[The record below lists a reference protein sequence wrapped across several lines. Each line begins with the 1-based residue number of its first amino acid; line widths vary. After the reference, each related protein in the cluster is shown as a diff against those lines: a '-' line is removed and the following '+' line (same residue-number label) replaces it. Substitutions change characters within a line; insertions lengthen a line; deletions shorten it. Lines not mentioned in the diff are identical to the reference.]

1 MSDDKI
7 NMNHGAGGEVM
18 ANLISSTILDNIT
31 NKSVNGG
38 ISLDALDDGASIP
51 LGDYEI
57 VMTTDGHTIDPLFFP
72 GGDIGRISA
81 AGTINDVSVMGA
93 KPLAISNAI
102 IMQEGFPIEDLD
114 KIMKSLNEACEEV
127 DVAVITG
134 DTKVMPQDK
143 LDGIVMVT
151 TGIGIAKKGEVVR
164 DSGLEVGDKII
175 ITGSLGDHGMS
186 LMSFREGFGFDTDL
200 KSDVAPMWNI
210 IKKALDVGGV
220 TAMKDPTRG
229 GFANAIN
236 EMASKSGN
244 GIVLEQDAIP
254 IRDEVHAV
262 SEMLGIDP
270 FEVANEGKVVMGV
283 KADKAEEVL
292 EAIKSEKYGENAA
305 IIGEVVEG
313 DYVIVNTP
321 IGGER
326 ILEALFTRRVI
337 AYFIDFFVVS
347 AFMWIISFLLSIF
360 INPHGT
366 FQPYNY
372 LGYIVPIIGLI
383 YFVYLEKTKQATV
396 GKSLMYLQ
404 VVSRNGY
411 PITWI
416 QAIVRNLTKI
426 FWFPIIFDWVLGKIF
441 KSNDRLFGS
450 FTKTMVV
457 NEIQY

>member
-1 MSDDKI
+1 MSEDKI

-18 ANLISSTILDNIT
+18 ANLIASTILDNLT
-31 NKSVNGG
+31 KKSVNGG
-38 ISLDALDDGASIP
+38 ISLDDLDDGASIP
-51 LGDYEI
+51 IGDYEI
-57 VMTTDGHTIDPLFFP
+57 ILTTDGHTIDPLFFP

-81 AGTINDVSVMGA
+81 SGTINDVSVMGA

-114 KIMKSLNEACEEV
+114 KIMKSLNEACAEV

-164 DSGLEVGDKII
+164 DSGLEIGDKII
-175 ITGSLGDHGMS
+175 VTGSLGDHGMS
-186 LMSFREGFGFDTDL
+186 LMSFREGFGFETDL

-210 IKKALDVGGV
+210 IKKALEIGGV

-236 EMASKSGN
+236 EMASKAGV
-244 GIVLEQDAIP
+244 GVVLEQEAIP
-254 IRDEVHAV
+254 IKEEVHAV

-283 KADKAEEVL
+283 KADKAEEIL

-305 IIGEVVEG
+305 IIGEVVNMTT
-313 DYVIVNTP
+313 V
-321 IGGER
+321 
-326 ILEALFTRRVI
+326 FTRRVV
-337 AYFIDFFVVS
+337 AYVLDFFVLS
-347 AFMWIISFLLSIF
+347 ALMWLISFFLYSIVGAKN
-360 INPHGT
+360 IY
-366 FQPYNY
+366 QVYQY
-372 LGYIVPIIGLI
+372 LPFVVAALILI
-383 YFVYLEKTKQATV
+383 YFVLTEKLFGASI
-396 GKSLMYLQ
+396 GKSIMHLQ
-404 VVSRNGY
+404 VKSKNGAN
-411 PITWI
+411 ISWI

-426 FWFPIIFDWVLGKIF
+426 YWIPIIFDWLIGKILRT
-441 KSNDRLFGS
+441 DRLLNNI
-450 FTKTMVV
+450 TRTVV
-457 NEIQY
+457 VADYF

>member
-18 ANLISSTILDNIT
+18 ANLIASAVLDNIT
-31 NKSVNGG
+31 RKSVGDG
-38 ISLDALDDGASIP
+38 IGLDALDDGASIP
-51 LGDYEI
+51 LGDWEI

-114 KIMKSLNEACEEV
+114 RIMKSLNETCEEV

-143 LDGIVMVT
+143 LEGIVMVT
-151 TGIGIAKKGEVVR
+151 TGIGLAKKGEVVR

-175 ITGSLGDHGMS
+175 VTGSLGDHGMS

-200 KSDVAPMWNI
+200 KSDVAPMWTV
-210 IKKALDVGGV
+210 IKKALDVGGI

-229 GFANAIN
+229 GFANAVN
-236 EMASKSGN
+236 EMASKSGK
-244 GIVLEQDAIP
+244 GIILRQDSIP
-254 IRDEVHAV
+254 IKSEVHAV

-283 KADKAEEVL
+283 KSDKAEDVL
-292 EAIKSEKYGENAA
+292 DAVRSEKYGENAA
-305 IIGEVVEG
+305 IVGEVVEG
-313 DYVIVNTP
+313 EYVVVETS

-326 ILEALFTRRVI
+326 ILEAPIADPVPRVC
-337 AYFIDFFVVS
+337 
-347 AFMWIISFLLSIF
+347 
-360 INPHGT
+360 
-366 FQPYNY
+366 
-372 LGYIVPIIGLI
+372 
-383 YFVYLEKTKQATV
+383 
-396 GKSLMYLQ
+396 
-404 VVSRNGY
+404 
-411 PITWI
+411 
-416 QAIVRNLTKI
+416 
-426 FWFPIIFDWVLGKIF
+426 
-441 KSNDRLFGS
+441 
-450 FTKTMVV
+450 
-457 NEIQY
+457 

>member
-1 MSDDKI
+1 MSEDKI

-31 NKSVNGG
+31 KKSVNGG

-51 LGDYEI
+51 MGDYEI

-114 KIMKSLNEACEEV
+114 KIIKSLNES
-127 DVAVITG
+127 
-134 DTKVMPQDK
+134 
-143 LDGIVMVT
+143 IVMVT

-175 ITGSLGDHGMS
+175 VTGSLGDHGMS

-210 IKKALDVGGV
+210 IKSALEIGGV

-236 EMASKSGN
+236 EMASKAGV
-244 GIVLEQDAIP
+244 GVVLEQEAIP
-254 IRDEVHAV
+254 IREEVHAV

-283 KADKAEEVL
+283 KADKAEAIL
-292 EAIKSEKYGENAA
+292 EAIKGEKYGENAA

-313 DYVIVNTP
+313 DYVVVNTP

-326 ILEALFTRRVI
+326 ILEAPIADPVPRVC
-337 AYFIDFFVVS
+337 
-347 AFMWIISFLLSIF
+347 
-360 INPHGT
+360 
-366 FQPYNY
+366 
-372 LGYIVPIIGLI
+372 
-383 YFVYLEKTKQATV
+383 
-396 GKSLMYLQ
+396 
-404 VVSRNGY
+404 
-411 PITWI
+411 
-416 QAIVRNLTKI
+416 
-426 FWFPIIFDWVLGKIF
+426 
-441 KSNDRLFGS
+441 
-450 FTKTMVV
+450 
-457 NEIQY
+457 